1 MASPKE
7 QVLDMV
13 RALPDDATIGDIMA
27 ELYFRI
33 QVDSGLRQLDAGE
46 GIPHDHVERRLA
58 KWLER

>member
-13 RALPDDATIGDIMA
+13 RALPDDATIDDIMA

-33 QVDSGLRQLDAGE
+33 QVDSGLRELDAGE
-46 GIPHDHVERRLA
+46 GIPHEQVERRLA